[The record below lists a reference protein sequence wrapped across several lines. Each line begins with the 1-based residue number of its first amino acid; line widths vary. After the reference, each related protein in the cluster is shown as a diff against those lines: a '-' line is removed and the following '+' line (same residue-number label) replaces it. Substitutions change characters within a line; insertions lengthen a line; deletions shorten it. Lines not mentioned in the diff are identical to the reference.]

1 MKEIKKTFAR
11 QLRKRQTPTE
21 AKVWA
26 VVKNRKCLGLKFRRQ
41 HVIEGFVVDFYCSE
55 KRLAI
60 EIDGGIHRQQKDYDD
75 LRQTEIEAEG
85 IKVIRIKN
93 EELRSE
99 KLLLDKIK
107 EALSSA

>member
-1 MKEIKKTFAR
+1 LKEIKKTFAR